1 MSNLHKTYYDP
12 ETGYTGIQ
20 ELVRKTKKSKRQVE
34 NFLQKQ
40 DVYTLHKPAIRKFQ
54 TRRVYVDG
62 IDDQFQADLVDMKMF
77 RRKNKF
83 TNYILTVIDCFS
95 KFAWAVPIK
104 KKTGNEIT
112 LAFEKL
118 FKETGRI
125 PKKLQTDRGTEF
137 TNKTAQALFKKLGI
151 HFFTS
156 ENAPKAQIAE
166 RLNRSLKDRMYRY
179 FTAQD
184 TVKWIDV
191 LPKLLK
197 NYNSSFHRSIKMT
210 PIEASK
216 TENEDKV
223 RENLYGVRK
232 TQRPAIPRYKAG
244 DLVRIM
250 NADNVFRRGFQ
261 QNFTLEIFEI
271 EAVLNTKPVTY
282 KLRDLK
288 GEEITGAFYEK
299 ELSKVVVERIGL

>member
-1 MSNLHKTYYDP
+1 MHKTYYNP
-12 ETGYTGIQ
+12 ETGYTGIE
-20 ELVRKTKKSKRQVE
+20 ELARRTKRSKREVE

-40 DVYTLHKPAIRKFQ
+40 EVYTVHKPAIRKFQ

-62 IDDQFQADLVDMKMF
+62 IDQQFQADLVDMKMF

-125 PKKLQTDRGTEF
+125 PKKLQTDHGTEF

-156 ENAPKAQIAE
+156 QNAPKAQIAE

-210 PIEASK
+210 PVEASK
-216 TENEDKV
+216 TENEEKV
-223 RENLYGVRK
+223 RENLYGMVTPKRK
-232 TQRPAIPRYKAG
+232 PRYKAG

-250 NADNVFRRGFQ
+250 NADNVFRRGFH

-271 EAVLNTKPVTY
+271 ETVLNTNPVTY

-288 GEEITGAFYEK
+288 GEEITGAFYEQ
-299 ELSKVVVERIGL
+299 ELTKVIV